1 MVTRPG
7 HVKSLRIRRVMIYKN
22 ESLFILI
29 LINNYAIVSLTKNK
43 IIQVKKKNL
52 YRNRL
57 FFISFQ
63 TFSNKKSL
71 KHYKIWLFT
80 IIIDSKAGSIFYDF
94 SQKFE
99 EFSYLHGE
107 SPGTKVE
114 QIFKRRT

>member
-22 ESLFILI
+22 ESLFILF
-29 LINNYAIVSLTKNK
+29 LINYAIVSKFNKNK
-43 IIQVKKKNL
+43 TIQVKKNL

-80 IIIDSKAGSIFYDF
+80 TIIDSKAGSIICDF
-94 SQKFE
+94 SQKFA

-107 SPGTKVE
+107 SPRAKVE
-114 QIFKRRT
+114 QIFEGGT